1 MGEKWKILKDKKR
14 GVFLIFEKVMDYCKK
29 EGLSI
34 SFFEKKCGIGNG
46 TVSKWKDDVSKP
58 SVATL
63 EKIAKETKIPITEWL
78 K

>member
-34 SFFEKKCGIGNG
+34 SSFEKKCGIGNG
-46 TVSKWKDDVSKP
+46 AVSKWKDDVSKP